1 VQPGRLCPLH
11 YRYAPSDLASAPELA
26 ADTLYVIGGL
36 YGNLPALEALRDL
49 AGRETGPVTFVFN
62 GDFNWFNV
70 DDAAF
75 ASINTEVLRHVALRG
90 NVETEIAGDDEE
102 AGCGCAYPDWVA
114 DPEVERSNRISDR
127 LRTTARR
134 LPALRASLR
143 TLPMYVTA
151 RVGAMRVGIVHGDV
165 RSLAGWDFSQE
176 RLGDPAQIA
185 ELAHEFE
192 QARCRV
198 IASSHTCLPVT
209 IDCNTADGRCV
220 LINNGAAGMPNFHN
234 TRYGLIT
241 RIALTP
247 ATHAAPLYTTR
258 LDCVHIEALP
268 LPYDHHRW
276 LREFLANW
284 PPGTPA
290 HRSYFKRIDEG
301 PAYDLRHAIRWRV
314 SSDTVA
320 ATDRRLEEGV
330 RK

>member
-1 VQPGRLCPLH
+1 VQPGRSCPLH

-70 DDAAF
+70 DDATF
-75 ASINTEVLRHVALRG
+75 ASINAEVLRHAALRG
-90 NVETEIAGDDEE
+90 NVETEIAGDDET
-102 AGCGCAYPDWVA
+102 AGSGCAYPDWVTDA
-114 DPEVERSNRISDR
+114 EVERSNRISDR
-127 LRTTARR
+127 LRATARR

-143 TLPMYVTA
+143 KLPMYIAA
-151 RVGAMRVGIVHGDV
+151 RVGGMRVGIVHGDA

-176 RLGDPAQIA
+176 RLDDPVRLA
-185 ELAHEFE
+185 ELARDFA
-192 QARCRV
+192 QSQSRI

-209 IDCNTADGRCV
+209 IDCNTAAGRCV
-220 LINNGAAGMPNFHN
+220 LINNGAAGMPNFRDAH
-234 TRYGLIT
+234 YGLIT

-247 ATHAAPLYTTR
+247 AMHTEPLYATH

-268 LPYDHHRW
+268 LRYGHDRW
-276 LREFLANW
+276 LRAFLANW

-301 PAYDLRHAIRWRV
+301 PAYDLSRTIRWCASR
-314 SSDTVA
+314 DTA
-320 ATDRRLEEGV
+320 LGSRPQKGAGHE
-330 RK
+330 